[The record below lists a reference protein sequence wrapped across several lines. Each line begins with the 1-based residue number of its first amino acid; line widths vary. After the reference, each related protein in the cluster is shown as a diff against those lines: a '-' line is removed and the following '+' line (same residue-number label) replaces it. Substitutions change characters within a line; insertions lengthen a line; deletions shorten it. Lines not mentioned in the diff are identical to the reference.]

1 MTAWTIKSV
10 NRALHRALLCLC
22 CLVASPAALAAGVA
36 AEQSVG
42 HDVVDM
48 YIRDDVYADYLRFL
62 NGREPLE
69 VNQFSGDYVR
79 RDVVDMVLVQ
89 QALALGGF
97 RKSFTYRP
105 GNINFRHS
113 NLLEQG
119 KLLLSFDSYW
129 YADAKAKADK
139 LFISDAVIRRGEYFA
154 GIFYAPD
161 NLAVAR
167 ITGLSELRELSA
179 VSTSR
184 WRTDWQTLA
193 SLGLKHVMNEPVWA
207 SQAQMVNRQWV
218 DFMLMPLMPSL
229 NNEFRLDEIVLV
241 AHPNLVVQFDGS
253 RHFVVSRLHPDGE
266 RAFKALQSG
275 LKQLRAR
282 GTIRLAYEQ
291 AGFIPDLKRY
301 RVLNPIAPQKNSPE

>member
-1 MTAWTIKSV
+1 MTAWTIKSADWA
-10 NRALHRALLCLC
+10 RHGAILALC
-22 CLVASPAALAAGVA
+22 CLAALFPATASERV
-36 AEQSVG
+36 AEQSAA
-42 HDVVDM
+42 HNVVDM

-62 NGREPLE
+62 NGRAPLE
-69 VNQFSGDYVR
+69 VSQFSGNYVR

-97 RKSFTYRP
+97 KKSFTYRP
-105 GNINFRHS
+105 GNVSFRHS

-129 YADAKAKADK
+129 LDDAKAKVDK

-154 GIFYAPD
+154 GIFYAPE

-167 ITGLSELRELSA
+167 ITQLNELRELSA

-184 WRTDWQTLA
+184 WRTDWQTLNN
-193 SLGLKHVMNEPVWA
+193 LGLKHLMNEPVWA

-229 NNEFRLDEIVLV
+229 NNEFRLDDILLV

-275 LKQLRAR
+275 LKQLRSQGR
-282 GTIRLAYEQ
+282 IRQAYQQ
-291 AGFIPDLKRY
+291 AGFIPDLQRY

>member
-1 MTAWTIKSV
+1 MIKNV
-10 NRALHRALLCLC
+10 NRALRTALICLC
-22 CLVASPAALAAGVA
+22 CLVVSPAALAARIA
-36 AEQSVG
+36 AEQPAS
-42 HDVVDM
+42 DNVVDM
-48 YIRDDVYADYLRFL
+48 FIRDDVYADYLRFL

-69 VNQFSGDYVR
+69 VTQFSGNYVR
-79 RDVVDMVLVQ
+79 RDVVDMVLAQ

-97 RKSFTYRP
+97 RKVFTYRP
-105 GNINFRHS
+105 GNVSFRHS

-129 YADAKAKADK
+129 LEDAQAKADK

-154 GIFYAPD
+154 GIFYAPE

-167 ITGLSELRELSA
+167 ITRLDELRELSA

-184 WRTDWQTLA
+184 WRTDWQTLN
-193 SLGLKHVMNEPVWA
+193 SLGLKHLMNEPVWA

-229 NNEFRLDEIVLV
+229 DNEFRLDDIFLV

-275 LKQLRAR
+275 LKQLRAQ
-282 GTIRLAYEQ
+282 GMIRQAYEQ
-291 AGFIPDLKRY
+291 AGFIPDQRRY
-301 RVLNPIAPQKNSPE
+301 RVLNPIAPQKSSPE